1 VNKEALMSPRLLY
14 LLSTESA
21 PPYERDRTDSLIA
34 AARIPAGREP
44 RWVRTALM
52 LV

>member
-1 VNKEALMSPRLLY
+1 MSPRLWY
-14 LLSTESA
+14 LLSIEST
-21 PPYERDRTDSLIA
+21 PPCERDRTDSLLA
-34 AARIPAGREP
+34 AARMPGHREP